1 MIKEDILNEE
11 INIETAEAPVDTP
24 ETNRRIV
31 HSIAPDKPDG
41 AGEPKSPR
49 LQDNVIARDEVPPQ
63 SHGITAEKHQE
74 EKLVEL
80 ESALSEAKQSLDAR
94 TGDCDRLKAA
104 LDDAVSAYRKLAVS
118 ISPLY
123 SDDIISGSSVEEID
137 ASIKKING
145 LVKKMRS
152 SLEAE
157 LKEQFVPAGAPE
169 RSAPDFSALSPRDK
183 IKYGIQEK
191 K

>member
-1 MIKEDILNEE
+1 LNEE
-11 INIETAEAPVDTP
+11 INIETPEIPAATIDAGGFKDPPLQGAPGNVETTRRVLPSGAP
-24 ETNRRIV
+24 ETPVRADR
-31 HSIAPDKPDG
+31 SKDPP
-41 AGEPKSPR
+41 
-49 LQDNVIARDEVPPQ
+49 LRDE
-63 SHGITAEKHQE
+63 GRLTGLETA
-74 EKLVEL
+74 LN
-80 ESALSEAKQSLDAR
+80 EARKALDAR
-94 TGDCDRLKAA
+94 TGDYDRLKAA
-104 LDDAVSAYRKLAVS
+104 LDDTVNAYRKLAVS

-137 ASIKKING
+137 ASIKKVNG

-157 LKEQFVPAGAPE
+157 LKDLTIPAGAPE
-169 RSAPDFSALSPRDK
+169 RSAPDFSGLSPRDK

>member
-1 MIKEDILNEE
+1 LNEE
-11 INIETAEAPVDTP
+11 INIEIPEIPAATIDAGGFKDPPLQNVPEERRDVPSGAP
-24 ETNRRIV
+24 ETPVRADR
-31 HSIAPDKPDG
+31 SKDPP
-41 AGEPKSPR
+41 
-49 LQDNVIARDEVPPQ
+49 LRDE
-63 SHGITAEKHQE
+63 GRLTGLETA
-74 EKLVEL
+74 LN
-80 ESALSEAKQSLDAR
+80 EARKALDAR
-94 TGDCDRLKAA
+94 TGDYDRLKAA

-137 ASIKKING
+137 ASIKKVNG

-157 LKEQFVPAGAPE
+157 LKDLTIPAGAPE
-169 RSAPDFSALSPRDK
+169 RSAPDFSGLSPRDK